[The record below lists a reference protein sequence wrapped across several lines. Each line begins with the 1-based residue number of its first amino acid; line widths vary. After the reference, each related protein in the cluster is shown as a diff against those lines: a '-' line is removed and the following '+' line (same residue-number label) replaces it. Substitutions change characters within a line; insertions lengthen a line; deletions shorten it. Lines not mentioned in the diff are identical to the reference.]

1 MLAQLSAFH
10 PWQKFATSWHS
21 FAFGASERRS
31 DGELEEE
38 DAEKGS
44 EDVLSAVA
52 VRETVVVTP
61 AVPDEAASP
70 TNGVVVE
77 LVVGGAPVSVSRRA
91 LHMANLNRPI
101 SVSVS
106 TASRLF

>member
-21 FAFGASERRS
+21 FAFGAS

-77 LVVGGAPVSVSRRA
+77 LDVGGAPVSVSRRA